1 MKEGLSLERT
11 ARAGD
16 STERERERGGYCS
29 LYDNSRQG
37 LEGIE
42 KDSAPE
48 ELSPFRDN
56 TKQKKKE
63 KTENEMSI

>member
-1 MKEGLSLERT
+1 MNGQRGRET
-11 ARAGD
+11 VQ
-16 STERERERGGYCS
+16 REREGGYCS

>member
-1 MKEGLSLERT
+1 MKEGLSLFLSLERA

-16 STERERERGGYCS
+16 STERGGYCS

-48 ELSPFRDN
+48 ELSPFRDK
-56 TKQKKKE
+56 TKKKR
-63 KTENEMSI
+63 EN